1 MSVTGEG
8 SWRVVNGSD
17 HVTQVLDQNSENQP
31 GCTRVQDGL
40 PTNDTSNG
48 TVNADKGKSTSEN

>member
-1 MSVTGEG
+1 M
-8 SWRVVNGSD
+8 NGSD

-31 GCTRVQDGL
+31 GCTRAQDDL